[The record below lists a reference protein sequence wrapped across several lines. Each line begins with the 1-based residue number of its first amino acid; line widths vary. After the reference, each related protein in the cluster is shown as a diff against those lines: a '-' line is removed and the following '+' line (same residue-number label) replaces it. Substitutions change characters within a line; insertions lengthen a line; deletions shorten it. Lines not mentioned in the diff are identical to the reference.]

1 MIDGAGARIWAEEI
15 GDPDA
20 VPVLLV
26 HRMAAQGFEWPDE
39 LLDGLLVAGYR
50 VIVYDHR
57 GFGWSESG
65 PLDPPMSFQNL
76 VDDAKAV
83 LAAFGADSAHL
94 VGSSV
99 GGVIARCV
107 ALECH
112 DVARSLTFLGS
123 SPGDGS
129 LPVWSPEYTEVALS
143 PPGPSVDERVDYL
156 VRELRV
162 MSDDRF
168 DEAAA
173 LLRAQ
178 RCVRRGWTL
187 DSLRRVARAA
197 KQRSLYELTDAISS
211 KDRVRALEVLDAIL
225 SSGDGE
231 EAAIGHIY
239 MLAKTF
245 RQMLVILERNVRD
258 QRMLWAALWQGFRV
272 PPFAADDIIKQAR
285 RYKSRRDLT
294 RAIRLVA
301 KADLALRSNPVS
313 KRMVLERLVMD
324 LTTEPKLESPGWMQ
338 EQLPV

>member
-1 MIDGAGARIWAEEI
+1 MTFVDRAERRGQMIEGAGARIWAEEI
-15 GDPDA
+15 GDRAA

-26 HRMAAQGFEWPDE
+26 HRMAAQCFEWPDE
-39 LLDGLLVAGYR
+39 LLDGLLAAGYR
-50 VIVYDHR
+50 VLVYDHR
-57 GFGWSESG
+57 GFGWSECG
-65 PLDPPMSFQNL
+65 PLDAPMSFQDL

-83 LAAFGADSAHL
+83 LAAFDVDSVHL

-107 ALECH
+107 ALECQG
-112 DVARSLTFLGS
+112 VARSLTFLGS

-173 LLRAQ
+173 LVRAQ

-197 KQRSLYELTDAISS
+197 KHRSLGERDLQQLLSITVPCLVVHGTHDAVLGVEHGRMLARSVPGAQYVELAGMGHDIQPHHAAPI
-211 KDRVRALEVLDAIL
+211 LEVLLPTMARGDAAVA
-225 SSGDGE
+225 D
-231 EAAIGHIY
+231 HR
-239 MLAKTF
+239 T
-245 RQMLVILERNVRD
+245 VERP
-258 QRMLWAALWQGFRV
+258 GG
-272 PPFAADDIIKQAR
+272 IK
-285 RYKSRRDLT
+285 
-294 RAIRLVA
+294 
-301 KADLALRSNPVS
+301 
-313 KRMVLERLVMD
+313 
-324 LTTEPKLESPGWMQ
+324 
-338 EQLPV
+338 

>member
-112 DVARSLTFLGS
+112 GVARSLTFLGS

-197 KQRSLYELTDAISS
+197 KHRSLGERDLAQLRSITVPCLVVHGMRDAVLGVDHGRMLARAVPGSQYVELEAMGHDIQPHHAAPI
-211 KDRVRALEVLDAIL
+211 LEVLLPTMARGDAATAEQ
-225 SSGDGE
+225 S
-231 EAAIGHIY
+231 
-239 MLAKTF
+239 
-245 RQMLVILERNVRD
+245 
-258 QRMLWAALWQGFRV
+258 QG
-272 PPFAADDIIKQAR
+272 
-285 RYKSRRDLT
+285 
-294 RAIRLVA
+294 
-301 KADLALRSNPVS
+301 S
-313 KRMVLERLVMD
+313 K
-324 LTTEPKLESPGWMQ
+324 
-338 EQLPV
+338 